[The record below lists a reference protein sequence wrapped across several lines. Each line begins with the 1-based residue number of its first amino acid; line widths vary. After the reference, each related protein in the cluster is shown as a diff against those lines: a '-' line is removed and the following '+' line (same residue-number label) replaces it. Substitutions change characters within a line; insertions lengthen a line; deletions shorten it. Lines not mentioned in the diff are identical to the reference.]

1 MPSVLLSSRAGLWDL
16 GRRGVRTLTRG
27 NPGGA
32 ARGLGGAAAG
42 TRAAGASGPAGALRP
57 RPPPRTAAPRPAG
70 AARPLAPPAAPAPA
84 PSLGG
89 GPGGSAPPR
98 GGKVGTWR
106 RRTPPGAAGRLL
118 GKVKPGGAGRGEAG
132 AGRAL
137 LAVAESPRTPRYKP
151 RRIRRSLAS
160 SAGTK
165 PGGSLPAHFALR
177 LVSPLTR
184 GFALFGDFE
193 RFVRSVCFS
202 FAL

>member
-1 MPSVLLSSRAGLWDL
+1 MRPA
-16 GRRGVRTLTRG
+16 RRGL
-27 NPGGA
+27 
-32 ARGLGGAAAG
+32 
-42 TRAAGASGPAGALRP
+42 SGPGRP
-57 RPPPRTAAPRPAG
+57 RALPPPGPPAPRAPS
-70 AARPLAPPAAPAPA
+70 RPLAPPAAPAPA
-84 PSLGG
+84 PSLGGGGG